1 MTDSAFR
8 LGVLTIGQAPRTDLT
23 PEIAPLLPGV
33 SLIEAGVLDGLE
45 YGGILAEG
53 APKPGEHALT
63 TRLADGRSVVV
74 GEDFVMDRMPQRLAE
89 LESRCDAVLL
99 ACTGPFPDLPH
110 RRPLVAPDRVIT
122 HMTAGLAPSGS
133 TIGVVSPL
141 PEQQE
146 DTTGKFQR
154 RIPGSGIIT
163 TSASPY
169 TSPLEEFTAAGRE
182 LRGRGA
188 RIIALDCI
196 GYTEDHRR
204 TVAEAA
210 GVPVVLAR
218 SAAARFAM
226 EVLASMTPSPE
237 GAAG

>member
-23 PEIAPLLPGV
+23 PEIAPLLLGV

-110 RRPLVAPDRVIT
+110 RRPLVV
-122 HMTAGLAPSGS
+122 
-133 TIGVVSPL
+133 
-141 PEQQE
+141 
-146 DTTGKFQR
+146 
-154 RIPGSGIIT
+154 PGSGIIT

-169 TSPLEEFTAAGRE
+169 ISPLEEFTAAGRE
-182 LRGRGA
+182 LARQGA